1 MNKPKGAILR
11 RGVRI
16 RGRKRESMRLSDD
29 FINEVKYRSDLSE
42 IASSYMQLKRRGR
55 NMIGLCPFH
64 GEKTPSFNIYTEDG
78 HFYCFGCGAGGDV
91 ITFIMKIENLDY
103 LEAVKFLAQ
112 RAGMTI
118 PEEGYDD
125 SMGRLRTR
133 IYEANREAARFYYQK
148 LNEPVGAAAMRYL
161 KGRELADSTIRH
173 FGLGY
178 APDAR
183 FALGDHL
190 RSKGFSEAELI
201 AANLC
206 FKTRSGKGVVDRFY
220 DRVMFPIIDVRG
232 NVIAF
237 GGRIMTDQKPKY
249 LNTSDTVVF
258 NKSNNLFS
266 LNNAKNSKSRS
277 LILCEGYMDVISLN
291 QAGFTQA
298 VATLG
303 TALTADQA
311 ALMKRYCDEVILCY
325 DADEAGQ
332 KATSRAIEILRRAG
346 IAVRVLTIPDGKD
359 PDEFLRRH
367 GDKAHEAFHNIL
379 TGSGDDVN
387 YRLLR
392 LRASF
397 DMASP
402 QGKLGYLNEGV
413 KLLSELD
420 NPMEREI
427 YASRLADETEVAKA
441 SIMEQINRT
450 VRQRSKSYRK
460 DEFKRIRKDISARDD
475 RVNPQHAAHLRATG
489 AEENLIAFLVSHTD
503 KLPYIESKLR
513 PEDFVT
519 DFNRKLFEYFSQR
532 IKDNKDPMT
541 MLSADFTSEEQSKVI
556 RTVAPHTVQNA
567 SMEALDEYIGI
578 IKLERT
584 KLSEQDIRSASTDDL
599 QEYLKKLKDQ
609 KK

>member
-1 MNKPKGAILR
+1 
-11 RGVRI
+11 
-16 RGRKRESMRLSDD
+16 MRLSDD
-29 FINEVKYRSDLSE
+29 FINEVKYRSDLGE

-55 NMIGLCPFH
+55 NLIGLCPFH

-112 RAGMTI
+112 RAGMSI
-118 PEEGYDD
+118 PEDGYDD

-148 LNEPVGAAAMRYL
+148 LNEPVGAAAMQYL
-161 KGRELADSTIRH
+161 KGRELLDGTIRH

-178 APDAR
+178 APDTR

-190 RSKGFSEAELI
+190 KAKGFSEAELI
-201 AANLC
+201 AANLV
-206 FKTRSGKGVVDRFY
+206 FKARSGKGVVDRFY

-249 LNTSDTVVF
+249 LNTSDTMVF
-258 NKSNNLFS
+258 NKSLSLFS

-291 QAGFTQA
+291 QAGFPQA

-303 TALTADQA
+303 TALTSDQA

-332 KATSRAIEILRRAG
+332 KATARAIEILRRAG
-346 IAVRVLTIPDGKD
+346 ITVRVLTIPDGKD
-359 PDEFLRRH
+359 PDEFLKRH
-367 GDKAHEAFHNIL
+367 GDKAHEAFHNLL
-379 TGSGDDVN
+379 TGSGDDMD
-387 YRLLR
+387 YRLTR
-392 LRASF
+392 LRARF
-397 DMASP
+397 DMNSS

-413 KLLSELD
+413 KLLCELS

-441 SIMEQINRT
+441 SIMEQVNRT
-450 VRQRSKSYRK
+450 LRQRTRSYRK
-460 DEFKRIRKDISARDD
+460 DEFKRIQKNISARDD
-475 RVNPQHAAHLRATG
+475 RMNPQHASHLRAAT
-489 AEENLIAFLVSHTD
+489 AEENLIAFLLKNPD
-503 KLPYIESKLR
+503 KLTRIEKQLKSD
-513 PEDFVT
+513 DFVT
-519 DFNRKLFEYFSQR
+519 DFNRKLYIYFSQR
-532 IKDNKDPMT
+532 IKDQKDPMT
-541 MLSADFTSEEQSKVI
+541 MLSADFTADEQSKII
-556 RTVAPHTVQNA
+556 RILSSHAQDSATV
-567 SMEALDEYIGI
+567 EALDEYIAI
-578 IKLERT
+578 ILDERSR
-584 KLSEQDIRSASTDDL
+584 LSENDIRTASTDDL
-599 QEYLKKLKDQ
+599 AAYLQKLKDQ